1 MGSIIRQEFAGL
13 KGVVTVYEAL
23 RPGVIP
29 LEAVPKLAC
38 FSFVIARGETPKQSQ
53 RA

>member
-23 RPGVIP
+23 KLEVIP
-29 LEAVPKLAC
+29 LNL
-38 FSFVIARGETPKQSQ
+38 GETLQRQSKL
-53 RA
+53 